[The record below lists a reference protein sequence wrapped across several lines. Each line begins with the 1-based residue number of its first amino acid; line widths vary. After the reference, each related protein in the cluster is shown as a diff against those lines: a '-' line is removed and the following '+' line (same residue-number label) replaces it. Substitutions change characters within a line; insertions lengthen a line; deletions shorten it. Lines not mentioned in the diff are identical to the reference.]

1 MNETALALLAAPIAS
16 VLTYS
21 FTRGKQKADTQ
32 LSIATGATQAVEAI
46 SSVLDSL
53 REELDQTK
61 RELIVVTGQ
70 LHDMRIQ
77 NERLIKE
84 NKHLMQ
90 KVEELK
96 VLVEK
101 LNN

>member
-1 MNETALALLAAPIAS
+1 MNETLIALLAAPIAS
-16 VLTYS
+16 LVTYS
-21 FTRGKQKADTQ
+21 FTRGKQDADTQ
-32 LSIATGATQAVEAI
+32 LSIATGAAQAVEAI
-46 SSVLDSL
+46 SAVLESL
-53 REELDQTK
+53 REELDQAK
-61 RELIVVTGQ
+61 CELIIVTGQ
-70 LHDMRIQ
+70 LQEMRLQ

-84 NKHLMQ
+84 NKQLMS